1 MRLST
6 ALIASSV
13 GRVDRSVEVTLH
25 ETKWRA
31 MSSNSNTS
39 EGRFNERKR
48 PVDQSGGDGRAGE
61 CVVAEKRPLTK

>member
-13 GRVDRSVEVTLH
+13 GRVDRSVEVPLH

-39 EGRFNERKR
+39 EGRF
-48 PVDQSGGDGRAGE
+48 GLAG
-61 CVVAEKRPLTK
+61 P